1 MTVGLQ
7 TGLHVVQL
15 SDTHLFADLDGK
27 LVGVTTSLSLRSV
40 LATLGERTPR
50 PDLLLL
56 TGDLSQDESL
66 ESYQYLQT
74 WLVKLGIPNYWL
86 PGNHD
91 NIERLQ
97 AALTTDLCSQR
108 QSFYRGGWKFLLLNS
123 QLTGNVYG
131 ELSSQTLMWLE
142 LELQSDSET
151 PTLIAC
157 HHPPFAVGSPWI
169 DNISLR
175 HPEAFLAIC
184 DRYPQIKL
192 VLSGHV
198 HQAASYTRNDVTFLT
213 CPSTCIQ
220 FQSQSDAF
228 AVTSQPPGC
237 RLLTLYPEGHFET
250 EILWVTAQEA
260 GQANAAAKG
269 Y

>member
-1 MTVGLQ
+1 MTAGLQ
-7 TGLHVVQL
+7 VVQL
-15 SDTHLFADLDGK
+15 SDTHLYADLEGK
-27 LVGVTTSLSLRSV
+27 LVGVTTSRSLRSV
-40 LATLGERTPR
+40 LAAIGNLQPR

-91 NIERLQ
+91 CLPQMQ
-97 AALTTDLCSQR
+97 AAITTQLCSQR
-108 QSFYRGGWKFLLLNS
+108 QSFYKGGWKFLLLNS
-123 QLTGNVYG
+123 QAVGKVHG
-131 ELSSQTLMWLE
+131 EFSPQTLMWLE
-142 LELQSDSET
+142 LELQADPDS

-157 HHPPFAVGSPWI
+157 HHPPIPVGSPWI
-169 DNISLR
+169 DKISLQN
-175 HPEAFLAIC
+175 PEPFLALVE
-184 DRYPQIKL
+184 RYPQIKV

-198 HQAASYTRNDVTFLT
+198 HQPSRQELKGISYLT

-220 FQSQSDAF
+220 FQGQSDAF
-228 AVTSQPPGC
+228 AISPQSPGC
-237 RLLTLYPEGHFET
+237 RRLTLHADGHFDT
-250 EILWVTAQEA
+250 EILWVEAPEA
-260 GQANAAAKG
+260 GQANPAAQG